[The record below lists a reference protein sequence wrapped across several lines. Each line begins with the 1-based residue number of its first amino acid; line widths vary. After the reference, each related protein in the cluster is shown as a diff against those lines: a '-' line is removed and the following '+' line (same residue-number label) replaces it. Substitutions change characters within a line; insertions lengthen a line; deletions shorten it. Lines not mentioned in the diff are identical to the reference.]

1 MLGSK
6 ATEECKAVV
15 VMLALMDVVNVL
27 RYVSAPTFDHVH
39 FVD

>member
-1 MLGSK
+1 
-6 ATEECKAVV
+6 
-15 VMLALMDVVNVL
+15 MLALMEVVSVL